1 MDFLLFSSLLFFRF
15 LCMASASP
23 EQHGNASTS
32 SNSSI
37 EPTAHDSIKAGPATT
52 ETLVHALNVPT
63 VERPPSDSPRPSTMS
78 AASQEPPEGKKKA
91 SSSKTSLLSF
101 FTYFQLLFYAN
112 PSWVD
117 ILLLT
122 VGTLAA
128 SGAGAPFPL
137 MGIIFGQ
144 LVNDLNTASCGDGEM
159 APQYSPK
166 ELQDSINKKVVMI
179 TWIGVISF
187 ALIYTYIVSW
197 SIFSRRLENR
207 IRDRYFISILSQDAT
222 FFDKR
227 QAGEITC
234 RLNVDTQAIQSGTSE
249 KVGIILGCTSF
260 FVSSYVVAFIKN
272 TTLAGILV
280 SLVPAFMLLA
290 TVGSMFTAKF
300 ATAMSEKIASASSI
314 ASEVLANIP
323 VVQAFRAGPRLE
335 AIFAE
340 RMKGARKQGINK
352 AFVAAIQ
359 AGMLYFIAYSANA
372 LAFWQGS
379 TQIASM
385 VEGNGGATVGDIYT
399 VILLLVDACVV
410 LGGIAPLLPLVGAAV
425 GSFEKLREDMDTPAN
440 IDTGSEKGEKLSS
453 VEGTVSFRNVSF
465 AYASRPHH
473 SVLKNVSFDC
483 PAGKHTALVGLSG
496 SGKSTVAGL
505 TSRIYDPA
513 EGTVLL
519 DGHDFKGLNVK
530 SLRSHMSL
538 VQQEPSLLD
547 RSIVEN
553 IALGILNSPQPEH
566 DRFKATILGTGLTE
580 LAAKLRRGEGL
591 MTVAKGFGHDMV
603 DLVRRVQEAARLA
616 DAAGFVDR
624 LEYGYGTLVGTGGK
638 LVSGGQR
645 QRLALARALIRDPK
659 ILILDEAT
667 ASLDSASEH
676 RIQVAIES
684 IAKTRTVISITHRL
698 STIKNADN
706 IIVMNSGE
714 IIEQGNHLELM
725 ALNGSYASM
734 VRLQTIDS
742 EDAGSTTSTIRTDNI
757 HSEKDSITDLKT
769 KDIEQ
774 EVAEDTKE
782 EDVKEKEEAP
792 GGDAALDSNKS
803 AWTVMRIISGMVR
816 PYLFLI
822 IVCLFAATVVGLT
835 FSSSGLIFGYTMD
848 NISPCNPVEDIR
860 WAGRFFGGMW
870 FLIACVELL
879 ANITSWTGFGMVAEK
894 LLYKIRVLCFR
905 SLYAQDLDWHQSEG
919 RTPTAL
925 LSVITTDAAT
935 VGGFSGSIVGT
946 IFSIVV
952 NFLVAII
959 LSHILAWKIAIV
971 CLVIVPILLG
981 CGIMQLRSLSK
992 FERRHA
998 GAFSGAVGI
1007 ANEAVNSFKTISS
1020 LSIEE
1025 EVMCSYRRAL
1035 RAPRKELTLASMY
1048 ANLWL
1053 SLANSTGNLIY
1064 AFAYWWGSTRITA
1077 GEASQREF
1085 FIILICMLV
1094 SAQLWGQMFSLAPEV
1109 SRARAAASRI
1119 LSLINLGSSQ
1129 NDAKNGKLK
1138 LAIENAEKDVEA
1150 CAEAPV
1156 KSNGSKGA
1164 TIVFRDVKFSY
1175 PARPHIQILTGM
1187 SFTISAGQFVGLV
1200 GPSGAGKSTIM
1211 SLIQR
1216 MYRPSSGTVEINS
1229 NDICAREGTEFR
1241 NDIAVVPQ
1249 DCALFDGTIRFNV
1262 SLGSTPDHEPTDEEI
1277 HEACKL
1283 ANIHDVIMELPNGY
1297 NTECGPN
1304 GSRLSGG
1311 QRQRL
1316 AIARALVRKPKLLL
1330 LDESTSALDAESERA
1345 LQEGLERVARGITV
1359 IAITHRLHTVRK
1371 ADVIFMIEGGK
1382 VVEKGRHEELV
1393 ERSETYR
1400 TNALQQMLERGAVS
1414 VETPKSPLQEDL
1426 DTTATGL
1433 DTQLGPS
1440 NHMPSVTGTHS
1451 VFSNTF
1457 ATIPSPPPHDDPSS
1471 LPGVALTTFQTRI
1484 NDAHPRRGGSA
1495 AASLL
1500 DGPVPVPQHQYQH
1513 QRDSSA
1519 NTSTSAHRSEQFEL
1533 VDYPPI
1539 QARRDAQ
1546 DREARRQAKRDDKR
1560 CWLEEQ
1566 DEMKFS
1572 HSIQFNAV
1580 PDWSSH
1586 YIAYSN
1592 LKKLIYNLE
1601 KTAHQARGTTSDA
1614 ESRPLINQ
1622 EDAEEVFSRA
1632 LGVELEKICSF
1643 YVAKEGELLEEA
1655 AQLLRDVGDEA
1666 EDAIADN
1673 RYLRRLSV
1681 SSAHR
1686 PDGHH
1691 GFRSRSPRSRST
1703 DNEESGSEEED
1714 ETTGLTTR
1722 RRSSGGRRR
1731 TLPNIH
1737 KPRSEDL
1744 NASSEFGRDMRR
1756 HSTTAD
1762 DNDDQA
1768 LMFSSGMF
1776 SSGIMLKKRII
1787 GLYVSLCELKSFIQ
1801 LNRTGFAKVLKK
1813 FDKILDKE
1821 LKGPYLRAHVETA
1834 YPFKDETKRVLE
1846 DNIIKM
1852 EKAYAEIVTG
1862 GDEELAR
1869 KDLRSHL
1876 REHVVWERNTVWRD
1890 LIGIERRAEAAGL
1903 GQALLGQ
1910 ERGNVTR
1917 RLQGDEAKAP
1927 RETQFRTPFGKITLP
1942 PWLASSSLWTLVA
1955 CLTIFFLLLL
1965 LPILEKPEQQNCL
1978 AMLVFVS
1985 LLWATETIP
1994 LFVTSLLIPFLSVV
2008 LNVVRDETPG
2018 KPQKRLD
2025 SKAATSA
2032 IFAAMWTPVIM
2043 LLLGGFTLAAAL
2055 SKCTIDKRL
2064 ATLVLS
2070 KAGTQP
2076 KTVLIANMFVAAF
2089 ASMLISN
2096 VAAPVLCYSII
2107 EPMLRTLPSDSN
2119 MSKAVIIGIA
2129 LASNIGGMLSPIAS
2143 PQNVVA
2149 MGIMQPA
2156 PTWLQ
2161 WFFIVIPVGTLS
2173 IVLIWLLLLVTFQPG
2188 KGTTIA
2194 PIRPV
2199 KEKFTGLQWFVTIVT
2214 ISTIAL
2220 WCASHQLEAE
2230 FGDMGVIAIIPIVLF
2245 FGIGLLTKED
2255 FNNFPWTIIILA
2267 AGGLSLGK
2275 AVRSSGLLHTLAE
2288 IVSEKV
2294 EGMSLYGVL
2303 VVFSTLILVIATF
2316 ISHTVAALIFLP
2328 LVFDVGVAMDQ
2339 PHPNLL
2345 VMGGVLMCSAA
2356 MGLPTSG
2363 FPNMTAIMKE
2373 DPFGQ
2378 RYLQV
2383 KHFISRGV
2391 PSSLITLVVVVTL
2404 GYGIMQVAGL
2414 D

>member
-1 MDFLLFSSLLFFRF
+1 MLTRYGSSGAGAHAKTTILFIE
-15 LCMASASP
+15 MASTSP
-23 EQHGNASTS
+23 EQHDNAATS
-32 SNSSI
+32 SNSAS
-37 EPTAHDSIKAGPATT
+37 EPPHHDFTKADPATT
-52 ETLVHALNVPT
+52 ETLIHALNDPT
-63 VERPPSDSPRPSTMS
+63 GLR
-78 AASQEPPEGKKKA
+78 
-91 SSSKTSLLSF
+91 SF
-101 FTYFQLLFYAN
+101 FIYFQLLFYAN

-117 ILLLT
+117 ILLLI

-144 LVNDLNTASCGDGEM
+144 LVNDLNTASCDDGKV
-159 APQYSPK
+159 ASQYSPK

-207 IRDRYFISILSQDAT
+207 IRDRYFMSILLQDAT

-227 QAGEITC
+227 QAGEITS
-234 RLNVDTQAIQSGTSE
+234 RLNVDIQAIQSGTSE

-290 TVGSMFTAKF
+290 TLGSMFTAKF

-323 VVQAFRAGPRLE
+323 VVQAFGAGPRLE

-340 RMKGARKQGINK
+340 RMKGAQKQGINK

-385 VEGNGGATVGDIYT
+385 VEGNGGASVGDIYT

-425 GSFEKLREDMDTPAN
+425 GSFEKLREDMDSPAN
-440 IDTGSEKGEKLSS
+440 IDTGSDKGEKLSL

-465 AYASRPHH
+465 AYVSRPHH

-505 TSRIYDPA
+505 TSRIYDPS

-519 DGHDFKGLNVK
+519 DGHDLKDLNVK

-566 DRFKATILGTGLTE
+566 ERFKATLLGTGLTE
-580 LAAKLRRGEGL
+580 LAAKLRRGEDL
-591 MTVAKGFGHDMV
+591 TTAAQGFGQDMI
-603 DLVRRVQEAARLA
+603 DLAHRVQEAARLA
-616 DAAGFVDR
+616 DASGFVDR

-659 ILILDEAT
+659 ILVLDEAT

-676 RIQVAIES
+676 RIQMAIES
-684 IAKTRTVISITHRL
+684 IAKNRTVIAIAHRL

-714 IIEQGNHLELM
+714 IIEQGNHLALM

-734 VRLQTIDS
+734 VRLQTVDS
-742 EDAGSTTSTIRTDNI
+742 EDAGSTTSTVRTDNI

-774 EVAEDTKE
+774 DVTEDSKE
-782 EDVKEKEEAP
+782 ENVKEKEEP
-792 GGDAALDSNKS
+792 PEGDAALDSNKS
-803 AWTVMRIISGMVR
+803 AWTVMKIISGMVR
-816 PYLFLI
+816 PYLLLI
-822 IVCLFAATVVGLT
+822 IVCLFAATIVGLT
-835 FSSSGLIFGYTMD
+835 FSSSGLIFGYTID
-848 NISPCNPVEDIR
+848 NISPCNHVEDIR

-879 ANITSWTGFGMVAEK
+879 ANTASWTGFGMVAEK

-905 SLYAQDLDWHQSEG
+905 SLYEQDLDWHQSEG

-935 VGGFSGSIVGT
+935 VGGFSGSIIGT

-1025 EVMCSYRRAL
+1025 EVMSSYRRAL
-1035 RAPRKELTLASMY
+1035 RAPRKEITLASMY

-1119 LSLINLGSSQ
+1119 LSLINLGSSKD
-1129 NDAKNGKLK
+1129 DAKKGELT

-1211 SLIQR
+1211 SLVQR
-1216 MYRPSSGTVEINS
+1216 MYRPSSGTVEING

-1283 ANIHDVIMELPNGY
+1283 ANIHNVIMELPNGY
-1297 NTECGPN
+1297 DTECGPN

-1345 LQEGLERVARGITV
+1345 LQEGLERAARGITV

-1400 TNALQQMLERGAVS
+1400 TNALQQML
-1414 VETPKSPLQEDL
+1414 
-1426 DTTATGL
+1426 
-1433 DTQLGPS
+1433 
-1440 NHMPSVTGTHS
+1440 GT
-1451 VFSNTF
+1451 
-1457 ATIPSPPPHDDPSS
+1457 
-1471 LPGVALTTFQTRI
+1471 
-1484 NDAHPRRGGSA
+1484 
-1495 AASLL
+1495 
-1500 DGPVPVPQHQYQH
+1500 
-1513 QRDSSA
+1513 
-1519 NTSTSAHRSEQFEL
+1519 
-1533 VDYPPI
+1533 
-1539 QARRDAQ
+1539 
-1546 DREARRQAKRDDKR
+1546 
-1560 CWLEEQ
+1560 
-1566 DEMKFS
+1566 
-1572 HSIQFNAV
+1572 
-1580 PDWSSH
+1580 
-1586 YIAYSN
+1586 
-1592 LKKLIYNLE
+1592 
-1601 KTAHQARGTTSDA
+1601 
-1614 ESRPLINQ
+1614 
-1622 EDAEEVFSRA
+1622 
-1632 LGVELEKICSF
+1632 
-1643 YVAKEGELLEEA
+1643 
-1655 AQLLRDVGDEA
+1655 
-1666 EDAIADN
+1666 
-1673 RYLRRLSV
+1673 
-1681 SSAHR
+1681 
-1686 PDGHH
+1686 
-1691 GFRSRSPRSRST
+1691 
-1703 DNEESGSEEED
+1703 
-1714 ETTGLTTR
+1714 
-1722 RRSSGGRRR
+1722 
-1731 TLPNIH
+1731 
-1737 KPRSEDL
+1737 
-1744 NASSEFGRDMRR
+1744 
-1756 HSTTAD
+1756 
-1762 DNDDQA
+1762 
-1768 LMFSSGMF
+1768 
-1776 SSGIMLKKRII
+1776 
-1787 GLYVSLCELKSFIQ
+1787 
-1801 LNRTGFAKVLKK
+1801 
-1813 FDKILDKE
+1813 
-1821 LKGPYLRAHVETA
+1821 
-1834 YPFKDETKRVLE
+1834 
-1846 DNIIKM
+1846 
-1852 EKAYAEIVTG
+1852 
-1862 GDEELAR
+1862 
-1869 KDLRSHL
+1869 
-1876 REHVVWERNTVWRD
+1876 
-1890 LIGIERRAEAAGL
+1890 
-1903 GQALLGQ
+1903 
-1910 ERGNVTR
+1910 
-1917 RLQGDEAKAP
+1917 
-1927 RETQFRTPFGKITLP
+1927 
-1942 PWLASSSLWTLVA
+1942 
-1955 CLTIFFLLLL
+1955 
-1965 LPILEKPEQQNCL
+1965 
-1978 AMLVFVS
+1978 
-1985 LLWATETIP
+1985 
-1994 LFVTSLLIPFLSVV
+1994 
-2008 LNVVRDETPG
+2008 
-2018 KPQKRLD
+2018 
-2025 SKAATSA
+2025 
-2032 IFAAMWTPVIM
+2032 
-2043 LLLGGFTLAAAL
+2043 
-2055 SKCTIDKRL
+2055 
-2064 ATLVLS
+2064 
-2070 KAGTQP
+2070 
-2076 KTVLIANMFVAAF
+2076 
-2089 ASMLISN
+2089 
-2096 VAAPVLCYSII
+2096 
-2107 EPMLRTLPSDSN
+2107 
-2119 MSKAVIIGIA
+2119 
-2129 LASNIGGMLSPIAS
+2129 
-2143 PQNVVA
+2143 
-2149 MGIMQPA
+2149 
-2156 PTWLQ
+2156 
-2161 WFFIVIPVGTLS
+2161 
-2173 IVLIWLLLLVTFQPG
+2173 
-2188 KGTTIA
+2188 
-2194 PIRPV
+2194 
-2199 KEKFTGLQWFVTIVT
+2199 
-2214 ISTIAL
+2214 
-2220 WCASHQLEAE
+2220 
-2230 FGDMGVIAIIPIVLF
+2230 
-2245 FGIGLLTKED
+2245 
-2255 FNNFPWTIIILA
+2255 
-2267 AGGLSLGK
+2267 
-2275 AVRSSGLLHTLAE
+2275 
-2288 IVSEKV
+2288 
-2294 EGMSLYGVL
+2294 
-2303 VVFSTLILVIATF
+2303 
-2316 ISHTVAALIFLP
+2316 
-2328 LVFDVGVAMDQ
+2328 
-2339 PHPNLL
+2339 
-2345 VMGGVLMCSAA
+2345 
-2356 MGLPTSG
+2356 
-2363 FPNMTAIMKE
+2363 
-2373 DPFGQ
+2373 
-2378 RYLQV
+2378 
-2383 KHFISRGV
+2383 
-2391 PSSLITLVVVVTL
+2391 
-2404 GYGIMQVAGL
+2404 
-2414 D
+2414 

>member
-1 MDFLLFSSLLFFRF
+1 MLR
-15 LCMASASP
+15 
-23 EQHGNASTS
+23 
-32 SNSSI
+32 
-37 EPTAHDSIKAGPATT
+37 
-52 ETLVHALNVPT
+52 
-63 VERPPSDSPRPSTMS
+63 
-78 AASQEPPEGKKKA
+78 
-91 SSSKTSLLSF
+91 SF
-101 FTYFQLLFYAN
+101 FSYFQLLFYAN
-112 PSWVD
+112 PTWID
-117 ILLLT
+117 ILLLI
-122 VGTLAA
+122 VGTLTACA
-128 SGAGAPFPL
+128 AGAPFPL

-144 LVNDLNTASCGDGEM
+144 LVNDLNTASCDNGEVVS
-159 APQYSPK
+159 QYSSK

-207 IRDRYFISILSQDAT
+207 IRDRYFMSILLQDAT

-227 QAGEITC
+227 QAGEITS
-234 RLNVDTQAIQSGTSE
+234 RLNVDIQAIQSGTSE
-249 KVGIILGCTSF
+249 KVGIIMGCTSF
-260 FVSSYVVAFIKN
+260 FVSSYVVAFVKN

-290 TVGSMFTAKF
+290 IVGSMFTAKF
-300 ATAMSEKIASASSI
+300 ATAMSGKIASASSI

-323 VVQAFRAGPRLE
+323 VVQAFGAGPRLE

-352 AFVAAIQ
+352 AFIAALQ
-359 AGMLYFIAYSANA
+359 AGLLYFIAYSANA

-379 TQIASM
+379 GQIADM
-385 VEGNGGATVGDIYT
+385 VEGNGDASVGDIYT

-425 GSFEKLREDMDTPAN
+425 GSFEKLREDMDSPAAIN
-440 IDTGSEKGEKLSS
+440 TGSDNGEKLSS
-453 VEGTVSFRNVSF
+453 VEGTMSFRNVSF
-465 AYASRPHH
+465 AYVSRPHH
-473 SVLKNVSFDC
+473 NVLNNVSFEC

-505 TSRIYDPA
+505 TSRIYDPT

-519 DGHDFKGLNVK
+519 DGHDVKDLNVK
-530 SLRSHMSL
+530 GLRSHMSL

-553 IALGILNSPQPEH
+553 IALGILNSAQSEH
-566 DRFKATILGTGLTE
+566 ERFKATILGTDL
-580 LAAKLRRGEGL
+580 AKLSTKLRQGESL
-591 MTVAKGFGHDMV
+591 ATAAQSFGQEMV
-603 DLVRRVQEAARLA
+603 DLVDRVQEAARLA
-616 DAAGFVDR
+616 DASGFVER

-676 RIQVAIES
+676 RIQMAIES
-684 IAKTRTVISITHRL
+684 IAKNRTVIAIAHRL

-706 IIVMNSGE
+706 IIVMNNGE

-725 ALNGSYASM
+725 TLNGSYASM
-734 VRLQTIDS
+734 VRLQTVDS
-742 EDAGSTTSTIRTDNI
+742 EDAGSTTSTVRTDGVF
-757 HSEKDSITDLKT
+757 SEKDSIVDLKVR
-769 KDIEQ
+769 DI
-774 EVAEDTKE
+774 
-782 EDVKEKEEAP
+782 EKEEADESKEDEAKEKDTAP
-792 GGDAALDSNKS
+792 EADAALDSNKS
-803 AWTVMRIISGMVR
+803 GWVVTKTIGGMVR
-816 PYLFLI
+816 PYLLLI
-822 IVCLFAATVVGLT
+822 TVCLSAATIVGLT
-835 FSSSGLIFGYTMD
+835 FSSSGLILGYTID
-848 NISPCNPVEDIR
+848 NLSPCNPAENIR
-860 WAGRFFGGMW
+860 WAGKFFGGMW

-879 ANITSWTGFGMVAEK
+879 ANTTSWTGFGIVAEK

-905 SLYAQDLDWHQSEG
+905 SLYEQDLDWHQSEG

-925 LSVITTDAAT
+925 LSVITSDAAA
-935 VGGFSGSIVGT
+935 VGGFSGSIIGT
-946 IFSIVV
+946 IFSIMV

-1025 EVMCSYRRAL
+1025 EVMSSYRRAL
-1035 RAPRKELTLASMY
+1035 RAPRKEITLASMY

-1119 LSLINLGSSQ
+1119 LSLINLGSSK
-1129 NDAKNGKLK
+1129 DEAKKGKLT
-1138 LAIENAEKDVEA
+1138 LALENTKRDVEA
-1150 CAEAPV
+1150 RADAPA
-1156 KSNGSKGA
+1156 KSSGGKGA
-1164 TIVFRDVKFSY
+1164 TIVFKNVKFSY

-1187 SFTISAGQFVGLV
+1187 SFAISAGQFVGLV

-1211 SLIQR
+1211 SLVQR
-1216 MYRPSSGTVEINS
+1216 MYRPTGGSVEIDGV
-1229 NDICAREGTEFR
+1229 DICAREGTEFR

-1262 SLGSTPDHEPTDEEI
+1262 ALGSTPDHEPTDEEI
-1277 HEACKL
+1277 YEACKL
-1283 ANIHDVIMELPNGY
+1283 ANIHNVIMELPDGY
-1297 NTECGPN
+1297 DTECGPN

-1371 ADVIFMIEGGK
+1371 ADIIFMIEG
-1382 VVEKGRHEELV
+1382 V
-1393 ERSETYR
+1393 
-1400 TNALQQMLERGAVS
+1400 
-1414 VETPKSPLQEDL
+1414 
-1426 DTTATGL
+1426 
-1433 DTQLGPS
+1433 
-1440 NHMPSVTGTHS
+1440 
-1451 VFSNTF
+1451 
-1457 ATIPSPPPHDDPSS
+1457 ATIPSPSSLDNPSS
-1471 LPGVALTTFQTRI
+1471 APGVAPTTIQTRLEH
-1484 NDAHPRRGGSA
+1484 AYSTRGGSA

-1500 DGPVPVPQHQYQH
+1500 DDPDPAPRQQYQ
-1513 QRDSSA
+1513 RDTTA
-1519 NTSTSAHRSEQFEL
+1519 NTSEQFEL

-1539 QARRDAQ
+1539 QARRDAA
-1546 DREARRQAKRDDKR
+1546 DREARRKAKRDEKR
-1560 CWLEEQ
+1560 RWLQEQ

-1592 LKKLIYNLE
+1592 LKKLIYHLE
-1601 KTAHQARGTTSDA
+1601 KTAHQARGSTGDA

-1643 YVAKEGELLEEA
+1643 YVSKEGELLEEA
-1655 AQLLRDVGDEA
+1655 TQLLRDVGDEA

-1681 SSAHR
+1681 SSANNR
-1686 PDGHH
+1686 GRN
-1691 GFRSRSPRSRST
+1691 GIRSRSPRSRSS

-1731 TLPNIH
+1731 TLPVIN
-1737 KPRSEDL
+1737 KPRSEDM
-1744 NASSEFGRDMRR
+1744 NASTDLGRDMRR
-1756 HSTTAD
+1756 LSTAGD
-1762 DNDDQA
+1762 ENEEN

-1776 SSGIMLKKRII
+1776 SSAIMLKKRII

-1801 LNRTGFAKVLKK
+1801 LNRTGFTKVLKK

-1846 DNIIKM
+1846 ENIAKM
-1852 EKAYAEIVTG
+1852 EKAFAEIVTG
-1862 GDEELAR
+1862 GDEALAR

-1917 RLQGDEAKAP
+1917 RLQGDEAKGAQV
-1927 RETQFRTPFGKITLP
+1927 TQIRTPFGKIALP
-1942 PWLASSSLWTLVA
+1942 PWLASTSLWTLIA
-1955 CLTIFFLLLL
+1955 CLTVFALLLL
-1965 LPILEKPEQQNCL
+1965 LPIMEKPEQQNCL

-2018 KPQKRLD
+2018 KPQKRLG
-2025 SKAATSA
+2025 SKEATSA

-2161 WFFIVIPVGTLS
+2161 WFFIVIPVGAVS

-2199 KEKFTGLQWFVTIVT
+2199 KEKFTALQWFVTIVT

-2288 IVSEKV
+2288 IVSDKV

-2328 LVFDVGVAMDQ
+2328 LVFDVGAAMDQ

-2391 PSSLITLVVVVTL
+2391 PSSLITLVVVITL
-2404 GYGIMQVAGL
+2404 GYGVMQVAGL

>member
-1 MDFLLFSSLLFFRF
+1 MCFPLFSSLLSI
-15 LCMASASP
+15 LMASASP
-23 EQHGNASTS
+23 EQHNNAMTS
-32 SNSSI
+32 SNSAS
-37 EPTAHDSIKAGPATT
+37 EPIPHDSLKTDPATT
-52 ETLVHALNVPT
+52 ETSIPALNDPT
-63 VERPPSDSPRPSTMS
+63 VERPPSHSPRPSTRSSTMS
-78 AASQEPPEGKKKA
+78 AESHTPPEKKK
-91 SSSKTSLLSF
+91 KSLRSF
-101 FTYFQLLFYAN
+101 FIYFQLLFYAN

-117 ILLLT
+117 ILLLV

-144 LVNDLNTASCGDGEM
+144 LVNDLNTASCDDGEI
-159 APQYSPK
+159 ASQYSPK
-166 ELQDSINKKVVMI
+166 ELQDNINKKVVMI

-207 IRDRYFISILSQDAT
+207 IRDRYFMSILLQDAT

-227 QAGEITC
+227 QAGEITS
-234 RLNVDTQAIQSGTSE
+234 RLNVDIQAIQSGTSE

-300 ATAMSEKIASASSI
+300 ATVMSEKIASASSI
-314 ASEVLANIP
+314 ASEALANIP
-323 VVQAFRAGPRLE
+323 VVQAFGAGPRLE

-385 VEGNGGATVGDIYT
+385 VEGNGGASVGDIYT

-425 GSFEKLREDMDTPAN
+425 GSFEKLRQDMDSPAN
-440 IDTGSEKGEKLSS
+440 IDTGSDKGEKLSS

-513 EGTVLL
+513 DGTVLL
-519 DGHDFKGLNVK
+519 DDHDLKDLNVK

-566 DRFKATILGTGLTE
+566 ERFKAIILGTGLTE
-580 LAAKLRRGEGL
+580 LAAKLRQGEDL
-591 MTVAKGFGHDMV
+591 TTAAQGFGLDMV
-603 DLVRRVQEAARLA
+603 DLVHRVQEAARLA

-676 RIQVAIES
+676 RIQMAIES
-684 IAKTRTVISITHRL
+684 IAKNRTVIAIAHRL

-734 VRLQTIDS
+734 VRLQTVDF
-742 EDAGSTTSTIRTDNI
+742 EDAGSTTSTVRTDNI
-757 HSEKDSITDLKT
+757 HSEKDSITDLKI
-769 KDIEQ
+769 KDIQQ
-774 EVAEDTKE
+774 EVVEDSK
-782 EDVKEKEEAP
+782 EDVKEKEKGPE
-792 GGDAALDSNKS
+792 GDAALDSNKS
-803 AWTVMRIISGMVR
+803 AWTVMRTISGMVR
-816 PYLFLI
+816 PYLLLI
-822 IVCLFAATVVGLT
+822 IVCLVAATIVGLT
-835 FSSSGLIFGYTMD
+835 FSSSGLIFGYTID

-879 ANITSWTGFGMVAEK
+879 ANTTSWTGFGMVAEK

-905 SLYAQDLDWHQSEG
+905 SLYEQDLDWHQSEG

-935 VGGFSGSIVGT
+935 VGGFSGSIIGT

-992 FERRHA
+992 FERQHA

-1025 EVMCSYRRAL
+1025 EVMSSYRRAL
-1035 RAPRKELTLASMY
+1035 RAPRKEITLALMY

-1129 NDAKNGKLK
+1129 NDAKKGRLT
-1138 LAIENAEKDVEA
+1138 LAVENTERDVEA
-1150 CAEAPV
+1150 CAETPIR
-1156 KSNGSKGA
+1156 SNGSKGA
-1164 TIVFRDVKFSY
+1164 TIVFRDIKFSY

-1211 SLIQR
+1211 SLVQR
-1216 MYRPSSGTVEINS
+1216 MYRPSSGTVEING
-1229 NDICAREGTEFR
+1229 NDICARGGTEFR

-1297 NTECGPN
+1297 ETECGPN

-1400 TNALQQMLERGAVS
+1400 TNALQQMLV
-1414 VETPKSPLQEDL
+1414 
-1426 DTTATGL
+1426 
-1433 DTQLGPS
+1433 
-1440 NHMPSVTGTHS
+1440 
-1451 VFSNTF
+1451 

-1500 DGPVPVPQHQYQH
+1500 DSPVPVPLHQHQHKLQH
-1513 QRDSSA
+1513 DSSA

-1560 CWLEEQ
+1560 RWLEEQ

-1601 KTAHQARGTTSDA
+1601 KTAHQARGTTGDA

-1686 PDGHH
+1686 PDGRN

-1703 DNEESGSEEED
+1703 DNEESASEEED

-1762 DNDDQA
+1762 ENDDQA

-1846 DNIIKM
+1846 DNITKM
-1852 EKAYAEIVTG
+1852 EKAYAEVVTG

-1927 RETQFRTPFGKITLP
+1927 RETQFRTPLGKITLP

-1955 CLTIFFLLLL
+1955 CLTVFSLLLL
-1965 LPILEKPEQQNCL
+1965 LPIMEKPEQQNCL

-2161 WFFIVIPVGTLS
+2161 WFFIVIPVGALS

-2199 KEKFTGLQWFVTIVT
+2199 KEKFTGLQWFVTVVT

>member
-1 MDFLLFSSLLFFRF
+1 
-15 LCMASASP
+15 
-23 EQHGNASTS
+23 
-32 SNSSI
+32 
-37 EPTAHDSIKAGPATT
+37 
-52 ETLVHALNVPT
+52 
-63 VERPPSDSPRPSTMS
+63 MS
-78 AASQEPPEGKKKA
+78 QV
-91 SSSKTSLLSF
+91 LRSF
-101 FTYFQLLFYAN
+101 FTYFELLFYAN
-112 PSWVD
+112 PTWID
-117 ILLLT
+117 ILLLV
-122 VGTLAA
+122 VGTLTACA
-128 SGAGAPFPL
+128 AGAPFPL

-144 LVNDLNTASCGDGEM
+144 LVNDLNTASCDNSEV
-159 APQYSPK
+159 ASQYSPK

-207 IRDRYFISILSQDAT
+207 IRDRYFMSLLLQDAT

-227 QAGEITC
+227 QAGEITS
-234 RLNVDTQAIQSGTSE
+234 RLNTDIQAIQSGTSE
-249 KVGIILGCTSF
+249 KVGIIMGCTSF
-260 FVSSYVVAFIKN
+260 FVSSYVVAFVKN
-272 TTLAGILV
+272 VTLAGILV

-290 TVGSMFTAKF
+290 IVGSMFTAKF

-314 ASEVLANIP
+314 ASEALANIP
-323 VVQAFRAGPRLE
+323 VVQAFGAGPRLE

-352 AFVAAIQ
+352 AFVAAVQ
-359 AGMLYFIAYSANA
+359 AGLLYFIAYSANA

-379 TQIASM
+379 GQIADM
-385 VEGNGGATVGDIYT
+385 VEGNSDTSVGDIYT

-425 GSFEKLREDMDTPAN
+425 GSFEKLREDMDSPAT
-440 IDTGSEKGEKLSS
+440 IDTGSSNGEKIAS

-465 AYASRPHH
+465 AYVSRPHH
-473 SVLKNVSFDC
+473 TVLKNVSFEC

-505 TSRIYDPA
+505 TSRIYDPT

-519 DGHDFKGLNVK
+519 DGHDVKDLNVK
-530 SLRSHMSL
+530 GLRSHMSL

-553 IALGILNSPQPEH
+553 IALGILNSAQPEH
-566 DRFKATILGTGLTE
+566 EGFKATILGTGLAE
-580 LAAKLRRGEGL
+580 LAAKLREGDSL
-591 MTVAKGFGHDMV
+591 VTAAQSFGQEMV
-603 DLVRRVQEAARLA
+603 DLIDRVQEAARLA
-616 DAAGFVDR
+616 DASGFVDR

-645 QRLALARALIRDPK
+645 QRLALARALVRDPK

-676 RIQVAIES
+676 RIQMAIES
-684 IAKTRTVISITHRL
+684 IAKNRTVIAIAHRL

-706 IIVMNSGE
+706 IIVMNNGE

-734 VRLQTIDS
+734 VRLQTVDS
-742 EDAGSTTSTIRTDNI
+742 EDAGSTTSTVHTDGVL
-757 HSEKDSITDLKT
+757 SEKDSLV
-769 KDIEQ
+769 DIK
-774 EVAEDTKE
+774 VRGT
-782 EDVKEKEEAP
+782 EKEEADVSKEEEAKEKEVSP
-792 GGDAALDSNKS
+792 EADAALDSTKS
-803 AWTVMRIISGMVR
+803 AWVVTKTIGGMVR
-816 PYLFLI
+816 PYLLLI
-822 IVCLFAATVVGLT
+822 VVCLFAATIVGLT
-835 FSSSGLIFGYTMD
+835 FSSSGLIFGYTID
-848 NISPCNPVEDIR
+848 NLSPCNPVEDIR
-860 WAGRFFGGMW
+860 WAGKFFGGMW

-879 ANITSWTGFGMVAEK
+879 ANTTSWTGFGMVAEK

-905 SLYAQDLDWHQSEG
+905 SLYEQDLDWHQSEG

-925 LSVITTDAAT
+925 LSVITSDAAA
-935 VGGFSGSIVGT
+935 VGGFSGSIIGT

-1025 EVMCSYRRAL
+1025 EVMSSYRRAL
-1035 RAPRKELTLASMY
+1035 RAPQKEITLASMY

-1119 LSLINLGSSQ
+1119 LSLINLGSSKEK
-1129 NDAKNGKLK
+1129 AKKGKLA
-1138 LAIENAEKDVEA
+1138 LALESTKRDVEA
-1150 CAEAPV
+1150 CAEASA
-1156 KSNGSKGA
+1156 KSSGGKGA
-1164 TIVFRDVKFSY
+1164 TIVFKDVKFSY

-1211 SLIQR
+1211 SLVQR
-1216 MYRPSSGTVEINS
+1216 MYRPTGGTVEIDGV
-1229 NDICAREGTEFR
+1229 DICAREGNEFR

-1262 SLGSTPDHEPTDEEI
+1262 SLGSTPDHEPTDDEI

-1283 ANIHDVIMELPNGY
+1283 ANIHNVIMELPEAY
-1297 NTECGPN
+1297 DTECGPN

-1359 IAITHRLHTVRK
+1359 IAITHRLHT
-1371 ADVIFMIEGGK
+1371 
-1382 VVEKGRHEELV
+1382 
-1393 ERSETYR
+1393 
-1400 TNALQQMLERGAVS
+1400 
-1414 VETPKSPLQEDL
+1414 SPLD
-1426 DTTATGL
+1426 
-1433 DTQLGPS
+1433 
-1440 NHMPSVTGTHS
+1440 N
-1451 VFSNTF
+1451 
-1457 ATIPSPPPHDDPSS
+1457 PSS
-1471 LPGVALTTFQTRI
+1471 VPGVTPTTIQTRL
-1484 NDAHPRRGGSA
+1484 DHAHSTRGGSA
-1495 AASLL
+1495 SASLL
-1500 DGPVPVPQHQYQH
+1500 DDTDPVPRQQYQ
-1513 QRDSSA
+1513 RDTTA
-1519 NTSTSAHRSEQFEL
+1519 NTSEQFEL

-1539 QARRDAQ
+1539 QARRDAA
-1546 DREARRQAKRDDKR
+1546 DREARRKEKRDEKR
-1560 CWLEEQ
+1560 RWLQEQ

-1592 LKKLIYNLE
+1592 LKKLIYHLE
-1601 KTAHQARGTTSDA
+1601 KNAHQARGSTGDA

-1643 YVAKEGELLEEA
+1643 YVSKEGELLEEA

-1681 SSAHR
+1681 SSANNR
-1686 PDGHH
+1686 TGRN
-1691 GFRSRSPRSRST
+1691 GFRSRSPRSRSS
-1703 DNEESGSEEED
+1703 DNEESGSEEGD

-1731 TLPNIH
+1731 TIPSIN

-1744 NASSEFGRDMRR
+1744 NASTDLGRDMRR
-1756 HSTTAD
+1756 LSTAAD
-1762 DNDDQA
+1762 ENEEN
-1768 LMFSSGMF
+1768 LMFSSGIF
-1776 SSGIMLKKRII
+1776 SSAIMLKKRII

-1801 LNRTGFAKVLKK
+1801 LNRTGFTKVLKK

-1834 YPFKDETKRVLE
+1834 YPFKDETKCMLE
-1846 DNIIKM
+1846 ENIAKM
-1852 EKAYAEIVTG
+1852 EKAFAEIVTG
-1862 GDEELAR
+1862 GDEALAR

-1917 RLQGDEAKAP
+1917 RLQGDEAKGAQI
-1927 RETQFRTPFGKITLP
+1927 TQFRTPFGRVTLP
-1942 PWLASSSLWTLVA
+1942 PWLASSSLWTLIA
-1955 CLTIFFLLLL
+1955 CLTVFALLLL
-1965 LPILEKPEQQNCL
+1965 LPIMEKPEQQNCL

-2018 KPQKRLD
+2018 KPQKRLG
-2025 SKAATSA
+2025 SKEATSA

-2161 WFFIVIPVGTLS
+2161 WFFIVIPVGTVS
-2173 IVLIWLLLLVTFQPG
+2173 IVLIWLILLVTFQPG

-2199 KEKFTGLQWFVTIVT
+2199 KEKFTALQWFVTIVT

-2328 LVFDVGVAMDQ
+2328 LVFDVGAAMDQ

-2391 PSSLITLVVVVTL
+2391 PSSLITLIVVVTL

>member
-1 MDFLLFSSLLFFRF
+1 
-15 LCMASASP
+15 MASASP
-23 EQHGNASTS
+23 EQHDNAAIS
-32 SNSSI
+32 SDSAS
-37 EPTAHDSIKAGPATT
+37 EPTRHDSTKADPATT
-52 ETLVHALNVPT
+52 ETLIHALSDPT
-63 VERPPSDSPRPSTMS
+63 FERPPSHSPRPSTRSS
-78 AASQEPPEGKKKA
+78 AISAPSHTPPKKREK
-91 SSSKTSLLSF
+91 SLRSF
-101 FTYFQLLFYAN
+101 FIYFQLLFYAN
-112 PSWVD
+112 PSWID
-117 ILLLT
+117 ILLLI

-144 LVNDLNTASCGDGEM
+144 LVNDLNTASCDDGEI
-159 APQYSPK
+159 ASQYSPK

-207 IRDRYFISILSQDAT
+207 IRDRYFMSILLQDAN

-227 QAGEITC
+227 QAGEITS
-234 RLNVDTQAIQSGTSE
+234 RLNVDIQAIQSGTSE

-323 VVQAFRAGPRLE
+323 VVQAFGAGPRLE

-385 VEGNGGATVGDIYT
+385 VEGNGGASVGDIYT

-425 GSFEKLREDMDTPAN
+425 GSFEKLREDMDSPAV
-440 IDTGSEKGEKLSS
+440 IDTGSDKGEKLSS

-483 PAGKHTALVGLSG
+483 PAGKHTALIGLSG

-513 EGTVLL
+513 EGKVLL
-519 DGHDFKGLNVK
+519 DGHDLKDLNVK

-553 IALGILNSPQPEH
+553 IALGILNSPQPGHE
-566 DRFKATILGTGLTE
+566 RFRATILGTGLAE

-591 MTVAKGFGHDMV
+591 ATAAQGFGQDMI
-603 DLVRRVQEAARLA
+603 DLVHRVQEAARLA

-676 RIQVAIES
+676 RIQMAIES
-684 IAKTRTVISITHRL
+684 IAKDRTVIAIAHRL

-734 VRLQTIDS
+734 VRLQTVDS
-742 EDAGSTTSTIRTDNI
+742 EDAGSTTSTVRTDNI
-757 HSEKDSITDLKT
+757 HSEKDSITDLKA
-769 KDIEQ
+769 KDVEQ
-774 EVAEDTKE
+774 EVAEDSKE
-782 EDVKEKEEAP
+782 EIAKEKEAAP
-792 GGDAALDSNKS
+792 EGDAALDSNKS
-803 AWTVMRIISGMVR
+803 AWTVMRTLSGMVR
-816 PYLFLI
+816 PYLLLI
-822 IVCLFAATVVGLT
+822 LVCLFAATIVGLT
-835 FSSSGLIFGYTMD
+835 FSSSGLIFGYTID

-879 ANITSWTGFGMVAEK
+879 ANTTSWTGFGMVAEK

-905 SLYAQDLDWHQSEG
+905 SLYEQDLDWHQSEG

-935 VGGFSGSIVGT
+935 VGGFSGSIIGT
-946 IFSIVV
+946 IFSILV

-1025 EVMCSYRRAL
+1025 EVMSSYRRAL
-1035 RAPRKELTLASMY
+1035 RAPRKEITLASMY

-1129 NDAKNGKLK
+1129 NDARKGKLT
-1138 LAIENAEKDVEA
+1138 LAIENTEKDVEA

-1156 KSNGSKGA
+1156 KSHGSKGA

-1211 SLIQR
+1211 SLVQR
-1216 MYRPSSGTVEINS
+1216 MYRPSSGTVEING

-1262 SLGSTPDHEPTDEEI
+1262 SLGSTPDHEPTDEEL

-1283 ANIHDVIMELPNGY
+1283 ANIHNVIMELPNGY
-1297 NTECGPN
+1297 DTECGPN

-1400 TNALQQMLERGAVS
+1400 TNALQQML
-1414 VETPKSPLQEDL
+1414 
-1426 DTTATGL
+1426 
-1433 DTQLGPS
+1433 
-1440 NHMPSVTGTHS
+1440 
-1451 VFSNTF
+1451 
-1457 ATIPSPPPHDDPSS
+1457 
-1471 LPGVALTTFQTRI
+1471 
-1484 NDAHPRRGGSA
+1484 
-1495 AASLL
+1495 
-1500 DGPVPVPQHQYQH
+1500 
-1513 QRDSSA
+1513 
-1519 NTSTSAHRSEQFEL
+1519 
-1533 VDYPPI
+1533 
-1539 QARRDAQ
+1539 
-1546 DREARRQAKRDDKR
+1546 
-1560 CWLEEQ
+1560 
-1566 DEMKFS
+1566 
-1572 HSIQFNAV
+1572 
-1580 PDWSSH
+1580 
-1586 YIAYSN
+1586 
-1592 LKKLIYNLE
+1592 
-1601 KTAHQARGTTSDA
+1601 
-1614 ESRPLINQ
+1614 
-1622 EDAEEVFSRA
+1622 
-1632 LGVELEKICSF
+1632 
-1643 YVAKEGELLEEA
+1643 
-1655 AQLLRDVGDEA
+1655 
-1666 EDAIADN
+1666 
-1673 RYLRRLSV
+1673 
-1681 SSAHR
+1681 
-1686 PDGHH
+1686 
-1691 GFRSRSPRSRST
+1691 
-1703 DNEESGSEEED
+1703 
-1714 ETTGLTTR
+1714 
-1722 RRSSGGRRR
+1722 
-1731 TLPNIH
+1731 
-1737 KPRSEDL
+1737 
-1744 NASSEFGRDMRR
+1744 
-1756 HSTTAD
+1756 
-1762 DNDDQA
+1762 
-1768 LMFSSGMF
+1768 
-1776 SSGIMLKKRII
+1776 
-1787 GLYVSLCELKSFIQ
+1787 
-1801 LNRTGFAKVLKK
+1801 
-1813 FDKILDKE
+1813 
-1821 LKGPYLRAHVETA
+1821 
-1834 YPFKDETKRVLE
+1834 
-1846 DNIIKM
+1846 
-1852 EKAYAEIVTG
+1852 
-1862 GDEELAR
+1862 
-1869 KDLRSHL
+1869 
-1876 REHVVWERNTVWRD
+1876 
-1890 LIGIERRAEAAGL
+1890 
-1903 GQALLGQ
+1903 
-1910 ERGNVTR
+1910 GN
-1917 RLQGDEAKAP
+1917 
-1927 RETQFRTPFGKITLP
+1927 
-1942 PWLASSSLWTLVA
+1942 
-1955 CLTIFFLLLL
+1955 
-1965 LPILEKPEQQNCL
+1965 
-1978 AMLVFVS
+1978 
-1985 LLWATETIP
+1985 
-1994 LFVTSLLIPFLSVV
+1994 
-2008 LNVVRDETPG
+2008 
-2018 KPQKRLD
+2018 
-2025 SKAATSA
+2025 
-2032 IFAAMWTPVIM
+2032 
-2043 LLLGGFTLAAAL
+2043 
-2055 SKCTIDKRL
+2055 
-2064 ATLVLS
+2064 
-2070 KAGTQP
+2070 
-2076 KTVLIANMFVAAF
+2076 
-2089 ASMLISN
+2089 
-2096 VAAPVLCYSII
+2096 
-2107 EPMLRTLPSDSN
+2107 
-2119 MSKAVIIGIA
+2119 
-2129 LASNIGGMLSPIAS
+2129 
-2143 PQNVVA
+2143 
-2149 MGIMQPA
+2149 
-2156 PTWLQ
+2156 
-2161 WFFIVIPVGTLS
+2161 
-2173 IVLIWLLLLVTFQPG
+2173 
-2188 KGTTIA
+2188 
-2194 PIRPV
+2194 
-2199 KEKFTGLQWFVTIVT
+2199 
-2214 ISTIAL
+2214 
-2220 WCASHQLEAE
+2220 
-2230 FGDMGVIAIIPIVLF
+2230 
-2245 FGIGLLTKED
+2245 
-2255 FNNFPWTIIILA
+2255 
-2267 AGGLSLGK
+2267 
-2275 AVRSSGLLHTLAE
+2275 
-2288 IVSEKV
+2288 
-2294 EGMSLYGVL
+2294 
-2303 VVFSTLILVIATF
+2303 
-2316 ISHTVAALIFLP
+2316 
-2328 LVFDVGVAMDQ
+2328 
-2339 PHPNLL
+2339 
-2345 VMGGVLMCSAA
+2345 
-2356 MGLPTSG
+2356 
-2363 FPNMTAIMKE
+2363 
-2373 DPFGQ
+2373 
-2378 RYLQV
+2378 
-2383 KHFISRGV
+2383 
-2391 PSSLITLVVVVTL
+2391 
-2404 GYGIMQVAGL
+2404 
-2414 D
+2414 

>member
-1 MDFLLFSSLLFFRF
+1 M
-15 LCMASASP
+15 
-23 EQHGNASTS
+23 ASTS
-32 SNSSI
+32 PGQHENVADGY
-37 EPTAHDSIKAGPATT
+37 TAPAGGPAQHDFTKADPAAT
-52 ETLVHALNVPT
+52 ETVIDVLNNPNIG
-63 VERPPSDSPRPSTMS
+63 RPPTHSPRPSTRSSPVS
-78 AASQEPPEGKKKA
+78 AASQVPPEKKK
-91 SSSKTSLLSF
+91 KTLRSF
-101 FTYFQLLFYAN
+101 FTYFQLLFYAD
-112 PSWVD
+112 PSWID
-117 ILLLT
+117 ILLLV

-128 SGAGAPFPL
+128 CAAGSPFPV
-137 MGIIFGQ
+137 MAIIFGQ
-144 LVNDLNTASCGDGEM
+144 LVNDLNTASCDNGEIVS
-159 APQYSPK
+159 QYSPK
-166 ELQDSINKKVVMI
+166 ELQDSINEKVVTI

-207 IRDRYFISILSQDAT
+207 IRDRYFMSILLQDAT

-227 QAGEITC
+227 QAGEITS
-234 RLNVDTQAIQSGTSE
+234 RLNADIQAIQSGTSE
-249 KVGIILGCTSF
+249 KVGIILGCISF
-260 FVSSYVVAFIKN
+260 FISSYVVAFVKN

-290 TVGSMFTAKF
+290 TLGSMFTAKF
-300 ATAMSEKIASASSI
+300 VTAMSEKIASASSI
-314 ASEVLANIP
+314 ASETLANIP
-323 VVQAFRAGPRLE
+323 VVQAFGAGPRLE

-379 TQIASM
+379 TQIANM
-385 VEGNGGATVGDIYT
+385 VEGNGGASVGDIYT
-399 VILLLVDACVV
+399 VILVLVDACVV
-410 LGGIAPLLPLVGAAV
+410 LGGIAPLLPLLGAAV
-425 GSFEKLREDMDTPAN
+425 GSFEKLREDMDSPAN
-440 IDTGSEKGEKLSS
+440 IDTGSDRGEKLSS
-453 VEGTVSFRNVSF
+453 VEGNVSFRNVSF
-465 AYASRPHH
+465 AYVSRPHH

-505 TSRIYDPA
+505 TSRIYDPT

-519 DGHDFKGLNVK
+519 DGHDLKDLNVK
-530 SLRSHMSL
+530 GLRSHMSL

-553 IALGILNSPQPEH
+553 IALGILNSPQPQHE
-566 DRFKATILGTGLTE
+566 RFKTTILGTALAE
-580 LAAKLRRGEGL
+580 LAAKLRQGEDL
-591 MTVAKGFGHDMV
+591 ATAAQGFGQDMV
-603 DLVRRVQEAARLA
+603 DLVERVQEAARLA
-616 DAAGFVDR
+616 DASGFVGR

-659 ILILDEAT
+659 VLILDEAT
-667 ASLDSASEH
+667 ASLDSASER
-676 RIQVAIES
+676 RIQMAIES
-684 IAKTRTVISITHRL
+684 IAKNRTVIAIAHRL

-706 IIVMNSGE
+706 IIVMNNGE

-725 ALNGSYASM
+725 TLDRAYASM
-734 VRLQTIDS
+734 VRLQTVDS
-742 EDAGSTTSTIRTDNI
+742 EDAGSTTSTLRTDNI
-757 HSEKDSITDLKT
+757 HSEKDSITELKT
-769 KDIEQ
+769 KDIET
-774 EVAEDTKE
+774 EVTDEVKE
-782 EDVKEKEEAP
+782 ENAKEKEDTPE
-792 GGDAALDSNKS
+792 GDAALDSNKS
-803 AWTVMRIISGMVR
+803 AWTVMKSISGMVR
-816 PYLFLI
+816 PYLLLI
-822 IVCLFAATVVGLT
+822 IVCLFAATIVGLT
-835 FSSSGLIFGYTMD
+835 FSSSGLIFGYTID

-879 ANITSWTGFGMVAEK
+879 ANTTSWTGFGMVAEK

-905 SLYAQDLDWHQSEG
+905 SLYEQDLDWHQSEG

-935 VGGFSGSIVGT
+935 VGGFSGSIIGT

-1025 EVMCSYRRAL
+1025 EVMTSYRRAL
-1035 RAPRKELTLASMY
+1035 RAPRKEITLASMY

-1053 SLANSTGNLIY
+1053 ALANSTGNLIY

-1119 LSLINLGSSQ
+1119 LSLINLGSSKD
-1129 NDAKNGKLK
+1129 DAKKGKLT

-1150 CAEAPV
+1150 HAEAPP
-1156 KSNGSKGA
+1156 KSSGSKGA
-1164 TIVFRDVKFSY
+1164 TIVFKDVKFSY

-1187 SFTISAGQFVGLV
+1187 YFTISAGQFVGLV

-1211 SLIQR
+1211 SLVQR
-1216 MYRPSSGTVEINS
+1216 MYRPSSGTVEINGV
-1229 NDICAREGTEFR
+1229 DICAREGTEFR

-1262 SLGSTPDHEPTDEEI
+1262 ALGSTPDHEPTDEEI
-1277 HEACKL
+1277 HQACKL

-1297 NTECGPN
+1297 DTECGPN

-1382 VVEKGRHEELV
+1382 VVEKGRHED
-1393 ERSETYR
+1393 R
-1400 TNALQQMLERGAVS
+1400 
-1414 VETPKSPLQEDL
+1414 PKV
-1426 DTTATGL
+1426 AI
-1433 DTQLGPS
+1433 
-1440 NHMPSVTGTHS
+1440 
-1451 VFSNTF
+1451 
-1457 ATIPSPPPHDDPSS
+1457 IPSQPPLDDPSS
-1471 LPGVALTTFQTRI
+1471 LQGVALTTFQNRI

-1500 DGPVPVPQHQYQH
+1500 DGPVPVPQQHH

-1519 NTSTSAHRSEQFEL
+1519 NTSNSDPQSEQFEL

-1539 QARRDAQ
+1539 QARRVAE
-1546 DREARRQAKRDDKR
+1546 DRETRRQAKRDEKR
-1560 CWLEEQ
+1560 RWLEEQ

-1592 LKKLIYNLE
+1592 LKKLIYHLE
-1601 KTAHQARGTTSDA
+1601 KTAHQARGTTGDA

-1643 YVAKEGELLEEA
+1643 YVSKEGELLEEA

-1686 PDGHH
+1686 PDGRN

-1703 DNEESGSEEED
+1703 DNEESASEEED

-1762 DNDDQA
+1762 ENDDQA

-1787 GLYVSLCELKSFIQ
+1787 SLYVSLCELKSFIQ

-1846 DNIIKM
+1846 EHITKM

-1917 RLQGDEAKAP
+1917 RLQGDEDKAP
-1927 RETQFRTPFGKITLP
+1927 KETQFRTPLGKITLP

-1955 CLTIFFLLLL
+1955 CLTVFFLLLL
-1965 LPILEKPEQQNCL
+1965 LPIMEKPEQQNCL

-2025 SKAATSA
+2025 SKQATSA

-2161 WFFIVIPVGTLS
+2161 WFFIVIPVGALS

-2245 FGIGLLTKED
+2245 FGIGILTKED

-2391 PSSLITLVVVVTL
+2391 PSSIITLIVVVTL

>member
-1 MDFLLFSSLLFFRF
+1 
-15 LCMASASP
+15 MASTSP
-23 EQHGNASTS
+23 EQHDNAATS
-32 SNSSI
+32 RNSAS
-37 EPTAHDSIKAGPATT
+37 EPPHHDFTKADPATT
-52 ETLVHALNVPT
+52 ETLIHALNDPT
-63 VERPPSDSPRPSTMS
+63 VERPPSHSPRPSTRSSAIS
-78 AASQEPPEGKKKA
+78 AASHTPPEKKK
-91 SSSKTSLLSF
+91 KGLRSF
-101 FTYFQLLFYAN
+101 FIYFQLLFYAN

-117 ILLLT
+117 ILLLI

-144 LVNDLNTASCGDGEM
+144 LVNDLNTASCDDGKI
-159 APQYSPK
+159 ASQYSPK

-179 TWIGVISF
+179 TWIAVVSRIAF
-187 ALIYTYIVSW
+187 AIVTM
-197 SIFSRRLENR
+197 
-207 IRDRYFISILSQDAT
+207 SILLQDAT

-227 QAGEITC
+227 QAGEITS
-234 RLNVDTQAIQSGTSE
+234 RLNVDIQAIQSGTSE

-290 TVGSMFTAKF
+290 TLGSMFTAKF

-323 VVQAFRAGPRLE
+323 VVQAFGAGPRLE

-340 RMKGARKQGINK
+340 RMKGAQKQGINK

-385 VEGNGGATVGDIYT
+385 VEGNGGASVGDIYT

-425 GSFEKLREDMDTPAN
+425 GSFEKLREDMDSPAN
-440 IDTGSEKGEKLSS
+440 IDTGSDKGEKLSL

-465 AYASRPHH
+465 AYISRPHH

-505 TSRIYDPA
+505 TSRIYDPT

-519 DGHDFKGLNVK
+519 DSHDLKDLNVK

-566 DRFKATILGTGLTE
+566 ERFKATILGTGLTE
-580 LAAKLRRGEGL
+580 LAAKLRRGEDL
-591 MTVAKGFGHDMV
+591 TTAAQGFGQDMI
-603 DLVRRVQEAARLA
+603 DLAHRVQEAARLA
-616 DAAGFVDR
+616 DASGFVDR

-659 ILILDEAT
+659 ILVLDEAT

-676 RIQVAIES
+676 RIQMAIES
-684 IAKTRTVISITHRL
+684 IAKNRTVIAIAHRL

-714 IIEQGNHLELM
+714 IIEQGNHLALM

-734 VRLQTIDS
+734 VRLQTVDS
-742 EDAGSTTSTIRTDNI
+742 EDAGSTTSTVRTDNI
-757 HSEKDSITDLKT
+757 HSEKDSIMDLKT

-774 EVAEDTKE
+774 DVTEDSKE
-782 EDVKEKEEAP
+782 ENVKEKEESP
-792 GGDAALDSNKS
+792 EGDAALDSNKS
-803 AWTVMRIISGMVR
+803 AWTVMKTISGMVR
-816 PYLFLI
+816 PYLLLI
-822 IVCLFAATVVGLT
+822 IVCLFAATIVGLT
-835 FSSSGLIFGYTMD
+835 FSSSGLIFGYTID
-848 NISPCNPVEDIR
+848 NISPCNHVEDIR

-879 ANITSWTGFGMVAEK
+879 ANTASWTGFGMVAEK

-905 SLYAQDLDWHQSEG
+905 SLYEQDLDWHQSEG

-935 VGGFSGSIVGT
+935 VGGFSGSIIGT

-1025 EVMCSYRRAL
+1025 EVMSSYRRSL
-1035 RAPRKELTLASMY
+1035 RAPRKEITFASMY

-1119 LSLINLGSSQ
+1119 LSLINLGSSKD
-1129 NDAKNGKLK
+1129 DAKKGELT

-1164 TIVFRDVKFSY
+1164 AIVFRDVKFSY

-1211 SLIQR
+1211 SLVQR
-1216 MYRPSSGTVEINS
+1216 MYRPSSGTVEING

-1283 ANIHDVIMELPNGY
+1283 ANIHNVIMELPNGY
-1297 NTECGPN
+1297 DTECGPN

-1393 ERSETYR
+1393 ERK
-1400 TNALQQMLERGAVS
+1400 RGAVS
-1414 VETPKSPLQEDL
+1414 VETKNLTRWSNLQ
-1426 DTTATGL
+1426 
-1433 DTQLGPS
+1433 
-1440 NHMPSVTGTHS
+1440 V
-1451 VFSNTF
+1451 
-1457 ATIPSPPPHDDPSS
+1457 ATIPSPPPLDDPSS

-1500 DGPVPVPQHQYQH
+1500 DDPVPVPQHQHQH
-1513 QRDSSA
+1513 HHDSSA
-1519 NTSTSAHRSEQFEL
+1519 NTSTSAHQSEQFEL

-1560 CWLEEQ
+1560 RWLEEQ

-1601 KTAHQARGTTSDA
+1601 KTAHQARGTTGDA

-1686 PDGHH
+1686 PDGRN

-1703 DNEESGSEEED
+1703 DNEESASEEED

-1744 NASSEFGRDMRR
+1744 NASSDFGRDMRR

-1762 DNDDQA
+1762 ENDDQA

-1846 DNIIKM
+1846 DNITKM
-1852 EKAYAEIVTG
+1852 ERAYAEIVTG

-1955 CLTIFFLLLL
+1955 CLTVFFLLLL
-1965 LPILEKPEQQNCL
+1965 LPIMEKPEQQNCL

-2161 WFFIVIPVGTLS
+2161 WFFIVIPVGALS

-2383 KHFISRGV
+2383 KYFISRGV

>member
-1 MDFLLFSSLLFFRF
+1 
-15 LCMASASP
+15 MASASP
-23 EQHGNASTS
+23 EHDNAATS
-32 SNSSI
+32 SKSAS
-37 EPTAHDSIKAGPATT
+37 EPTPHDSEKADPATT
-52 ETLVHALNVPT
+52 ETSIHALN
-63 VERPPSDSPRPSTMS
+63 
-78 AASQEPPEGKKKA
+78 
-91 SSSKTSLLSF
+91 SLRSF
-101 FTYFQLLFYAN
+101 FIYFQLLFYAN

-117 ILLLT
+117 ILLLV

-128 SGAGAPFPL
+128 LGAGAPFPL

-144 LVNDLNTASCGDGEM
+144 LVNDLNTASCDDGEI
-159 APQYSPK
+159 ASQYSPK
-166 ELQDSINKKVVMI
+166 ELQNSINKKVVMI

-207 IRDRYFISILSQDAT
+207 IRDRYFMSILLQDAT

-227 QAGEITC
+227 QAGEITS
-234 RLNVDTQAIQSGTSE
+234 RLNVDIQAIQSGTSE
-249 KVGIILGCTSF
+249 KVGIIIGCTSF

-323 VVQAFRAGPRLE
+323 VVQAFGAGPRLE
-335 AIFAE
+335 VIFAE

-385 VEGNGGATVGDIYT
+385 VQGDGGASVGDIYT

-425 GSFEKLREDMDTPAN
+425 GSFEKLREDMDSPAH
-440 IDTGSEKGEKLSS
+440 IDTGSDKGEKLSS

-519 DGHDFKGLNVK
+519 DGHDLKDLNVK

-566 DRFKATILGTGLTE
+566 ERFKATILGTGLTE

-591 MTVAKGFGHDMV
+591 TTAAQGFGQDMV
-603 DLVRRVQEAARLA
+603 DLVHRVQEAARLA
-616 DAAGFVDR
+616 DAAGFVNR

-645 QRLALARALIRDPK
+645 HRLALARALIRDPK

-676 RIQVAIES
+676 RIQMAIES
-684 IAKTRTVISITHRL
+684 IAKNRTVIAIAHRL

-734 VRLQTIDS
+734 VRLQTVDS
-742 EDAGSTTSTIRTDNI
+742 EDAGSTTSTVRTDNI

-774 EVAEDTKE
+774 EVVEDSKE
-782 EDVKEKEEAP
+782 EDAKQKEQASE
-792 GGDAALDSNKS
+792 GDAALDSNKS
-803 AWTVMRIISGMVR
+803 AWTVMRTISGMVR
-816 PYLFLI
+816 PYLPLV
-822 IVCLFAATVVGLT
+822 IVCLFAATIVGLT
-835 FSSSGLIFGYTMD
+835 FSSSGLIFGYTID
-848 NISPCNPVEDIR
+848 NISPCNPVEGIR

-879 ANITSWTGFGMVAEK
+879 ANTTSWTGFGMVAEK

-905 SLYAQDLDWHQSEG
+905 SLYEQDLDWHQSEG

-1007 ANEAVNSFKTISS
+1007 ANEAVNSFKTIAS

-1025 EVMCSYRRAL
+1025 EVMSSYRRAL
-1035 RAPRKELTLASMY
+1035 RAPRKEITLASMY

-1129 NDAKNGKLK
+1129 SDAKKGKLT
-1138 LAIENAEKDVEA
+1138 LTIENAEKDIEA
-1150 CAEAPV
+1150 CADAPV

-1211 SLIQR
+1211 SLVQR
-1216 MYRPSSGTVEINS
+1216 MYRPSSGTVEING
-1229 NDICAREGTEFR
+1229 NDVCAREGTEFR

-1262 SLGSTPDHEPTDEEI
+1262 SLGSTPNHEPTDEEI

-1283 ANIHDVIMELPNGY
+1283 ANIHDIIMELPNGY
-1297 NTECGPN
+1297 DTECGPN

-1316 AIARALVRKPKLLL
+1316 AIARALVRRPKLLL

-1359 IAITHRLHTVRK
+1359 IAITHRLHTVQNAVRYQW
-1371 ADVIFMIEGGK
+1371 
-1382 VVEKGRHEELV
+1382 RH
-1393 ERSETYR
+1393 
-1400 TNALQQMLERGAVS
+1400 GPVS
-1414 VETPKSPLQEDL
+1414 V
-1426 DTTATGL
+1426 
-1433 DTQLGPS
+1433 
-1440 NHMPSVTGTHS
+1440 
-1451 VFSNTF
+1451 
-1457 ATIPSPPPHDDPSS
+1457 
-1471 LPGVALTTFQTRI
+1471 
-1484 NDAHPRRGGSA
+1484 
-1495 AASLL
+1495 
-1500 DGPVPVPQHQYQH
+1500 PQYQHQH

-1519 NTSTSAHRSEQFEL
+1519 NTSTSAHQSEQFEL

-1560 CWLEEQ
+1560 RWLEEQ

-1592 LKKLIYNLE
+1592 LKKLIYSLE
-1601 KTAHQARGTTSDA
+1601 KTAHQARGTTGDA

-1686 PDGHH
+1686 PDGRN

-1703 DNEESGSEEED
+1703 DNEESASEEED

-1762 DNDDQA
+1762 ENDDQA

-1846 DNIIKM
+1846 DNITKM

-1955 CLTIFFLLLL
+1955 CLTVFFLLLL
-1965 LPILEKPEQQNCL
+1965 LPIMEKPEQQNCL

-2161 WFFIVIPVGTLS
+2161 WFFIVIPVGALS

>member
-1 MDFLLFSSLLFFRF
+1 
-15 LCMASASP
+15 MASAP
-23 EQHGNASTS
+23 NEQQIDAAEENKPLNGTPINVHAHQESTK
-32 SNSSI
+32 N
-37 EPTAHDSIKAGPATT
+37 DPATR
-52 ETLVHALNVPT
+52 ETVTDVLNNP
-63 VERPPSDSPRPSTMS
+63 PRPLTRSSSPS
-78 AASQEPPEGKKKA
+78 ATSQAPPGDEKKKKKK
-91 SSSKTSLLSF
+91 KTLRSF
-101 FTYFQLLFYAN
+101 GLYFQLLFYAN
-112 PSWVD
+112 PGWID
-117 ILLLT
+117 ILLLI

-128 SGAGAPFPL
+128 CGAGAPFPL

-144 LVNDLNTASCGDGEM
+144 LVNDLNTASCDNGQIVTD
-159 APQYSPK
+159 YSAQQ
-166 ELQDSINKKVVMI
+166 LQASINEKVVMI
-179 TWIGVISF
+179 TWIGFISF
-187 ALIYTYIVSW
+187 GLIYTYIVSW

-207 IRDRYFISILSQDAT
+207 IRDRYFMSILLQDAT

-227 QAGEITC
+227 QAGEITS
-234 RLNVDTQAIQSGTSE
+234 RLNADIQAIQSGTSE
-249 KVGIILGCTSF
+249 KVGIIIGCTSF

-290 TVGSMFTAKF
+290 GIGSVFTAKF

-323 VVQAFRAGPRLE
+323 VVQAFGAGPRLE

-340 RMKGARKQGINK
+340 RIRGARKQGINK
-352 AFVAAIQ
+352 AFVAALQ
-359 AGMLYFIAYSANA
+359 AGLLYFIAYSANA

-379 TQIASM
+379 TQIAST
-385 VEGNGGATVGDIYT
+385 VEGTGNASVGDIYT

-425 GSFEKLREDMDTPAN
+425 GSFEKLREDMDSPST
-440 IDTGSEKGEKLSS
+440 IDTGSERGEKLSS
-453 VEGTVSFRNVSF
+453 VQGAVTFRDVSF
-465 AYASRPHH
+465 AYVSRPHH
-473 SVLKNVSFDC
+473 NVLKNVSFNC
-483 PAGKHTALVGLSG
+483 PAGRYTALVGLSG

-505 TSRIYDPA
+505 TSRLYDPT
-513 EGTVLL
+513 EGTVFL
-519 DGHDFKGLNVK
+519 DGHDLKDLNVRG
-530 SLRSHMSL
+530 LRSHMSL

-547 RSIVEN
+547 RSILEN
-553 IALGILNSPQPEH
+553 IALGIMNSPQPEH
-566 DRFKATILGTGLTE
+566 ERCKATIIGTGLAE
-580 LAAKLRRGEGL
+580 LAAKLRQGEDL
-591 MTVAKGFGHDMV
+591 KTAAQSFGQDTV
-603 DLVRRVQEAARLA
+603 DLVARVEEAARLA
-616 DAAGFVDR
+616 DASGFVGR

-676 RIQVAIES
+676 RIQMAIES
-684 IAKTRTVISITHRL
+684 IAKNRTVIAIAHRL

-706 IIVMNSGE
+706 IIVMNNGQM
-714 IIEQGNHLELM
+714 IEQGNHLELM
-725 ALNGSYASM
+725 TLNGTYASM
-734 VRLQTIDS
+734 VRLQTVDS
-742 EDAGSTTSTIRTDNI
+742 EDAGSTTSTVRVSSDGIY
-757 HSEKDSITDLKT
+757 SEKASVTDLKT
-769 KDIEQ
+769 KGDENEEAIEPTQ
-774 EVAEDTKE
+774 DEI
-782 EDVKEKEEAP
+782 KEKETAPEA
-792 GGDAALDSNKS
+792 DAALDSNKS
-803 AWTVMRIISGMVR
+803 TWTVIKTIGGMVR
-816 PYLFLI
+816 PYLLLT
-822 IVCLFAATVVGLT
+822 IVCLFSAAIVGLT
-835 FSSSGLIFGYTMD
+835 FSSAGLIFGYTVD
-848 NISPCNPVEDIR
+848 NLSPCNDASDIR

-870 FLIACVELL
+870 FMIACVELM
-879 ANITSWTGFGMVAEK
+879 ANTMSWTGFGIVAEK

-905 SLYAQDLDWHQSEG
+905 SLYEQDLDWHQSEG

-925 LSVITTDAAT
+925 LSVITTDAAA

-946 IFSIVV
+946 IFSIMV

-971 CLVIVPILLG
+971 CLVIVPISLG
-981 CGIMQLRSLSK
+981 SGIMQLRSLSR

-1025 EVMCSYRRAL
+1025 EVMHSYRRAL
-1035 RAPRKELTLASMY
+1035 KAPRKEMTLSSMY

-1053 SLANSTGNLIY
+1053 SIANSCGNLIY
-1064 AFAYWWGSTRITA
+1064 AFAYWWGSTRITK
-1077 GEASQREF
+1077 GEATQREF
-1085 FIILICMLV
+1085 FVILICMLV

-1109 SRARAAASRI
+1109 SRAKAAASRI
-1119 LSLINLGSSQ
+1119 LSLIDLGSSKD
-1129 NDAKNGKLK
+1129 DAKKGKVT
-1138 LAIENAEKDVEA
+1138 LAIERREKDVEA
-1150 CAEAPV
+1150 HAEAPA
-1156 KSNGSKGA
+1156 KSGGGKGA

-1187 SFTISAGQFVGLV
+1187 SFTIPAGQFVGLV

-1211 SLIQR
+1211 SLVQR
-1216 MYRPSSGTVEINS
+1216 MYRPSSGIVEINGD
-1229 NDICAREGTEFR
+1229 NICARDGTEFR
-1241 NDIAVVPQ
+1241 HDMAVVPQ

-1262 SLGSTPDHEPTDEEI
+1262 SLGATPDHEPTDAEI

-1283 ANIHDVIMELPNGY
+1283 ANIHHVIMELPSGY
-1297 NTECGPN
+1297 ETECGPN

-1316 AIARALVRKPKLLL
+1316 VIARALVRRPKLLL

-1371 ADVIFMIEGGK
+1371 ADVIFMIEAGK

-1393 ERSETYR
+1393 ERSETLLVDKAKKR
-1400 TNALQQMLERGAVS
+1400 TKLLTSLNWNLKVAI
-1414 VETPKSPLQEDL
+1414 
-1426 DTTATGL
+1426 
-1433 DTQLGPS
+1433 
-1440 NHMPSVTGTHS
+1440 
-1451 VFSNTF
+1451 
-1457 ATIPSPPPHDDPSS
+1457 IPSPSFSDNPSS
-1471 LPGVALTTFQTRI
+1471 DLTGVVPTTTLQSRRSSLD
-1484 NDAHPRRGGSA
+1484 DAQPTRGGSA
-1495 AASLL
+1495 AVSLL
-1500 DGPVPVPQHQYQH
+1500 DDPVSVSQQQYP
-1513 QRDSSA
+1513 RDSSA
-1519 NTSTSAHRSEQFEL
+1519 NTNVSAHPSEQFEL

-1539 QARRDAQ
+1539 QARRDAAE
-1546 DREARRQAKRDDKR
+1546 REARRQTKREEKLR
-1560 CWLEEQ
+1560 WLEEQ

-1592 LKKLIYNLE
+1592 LKKLIYQLE
-1601 KTAHQARGTTSDA
+1601 KTAHQARGSTGDA

-1622 EDAEEVFSRA
+1622 EDAEDVFSRA

-1643 YVAKEGELLEEA
+1643 YVSKEGELLEEA

-1666 EDAIADN
+1666 ADAIADN

-1681 SSAHR
+1681 SSANR
-1686 PDGHH
+1686 SAGRN
-1691 GFRSRSPRSRST
+1691 GFRSRSPRSRSS

-1722 RRSSGGRRR
+1722 RRSSGARRR
-1731 TLPNIH
+1731 TLPINNA
-1737 KPRSEDL
+1737 KPRSDDM
-1744 NASSEFGRDMRR
+1744 NASTDFGRGDGRR
-1756 HSTTAD
+1756 HSTAGD
-1762 DNDDQA
+1762 DHDDQA
-1768 LMFSSGMF
+1768 LMFSSGIL

-1787 GLYVSLCELKSFIQ
+1787 GLYVSLCELKSYIQ
-1801 LNRTGFAKVLKK
+1801 LNRTGFTKVLKK

-1821 LKGPYLRAHVETA
+1821 LKGPYLRTYVETA
-1834 YPFKDETKRVLE
+1834 YPFKDETKRVIE
-1846 DNIIKM
+1846 ENITKM

-1917 RLQGDEAKAP
+1917 RLQGDEAKALA
-1927 RETQFRTPFGKITLP
+1927 ETQFRTPFGRITLP
-1942 PWLASSSLWTLVA
+1942 PWLASSSLWTLIA
-1955 CLTIFFLLLL
+1955 CCVVFALLLL
-1965 LPILEKPEQQNCL
+1965 LPLMEMPEQQNCL

-2025 SKAATSA
+2025 SKQATSA

-2161 WFFIVIPVGTLS
+2161 WFFIVIPVGAVS
-2173 IVLIWLLLLVTFQPG
+2173 IILIWLLLLVTFQPG

-2288 IVSEKV
+2288 LVSQKV

-2303 VVFSTLILVIATF
+2303 VVFSVLILVIATF

-2328 LVFDVGVAMDQ
+2328 LVFDVGAAMEQ

-2391 PSSLITLVVVVTL
+2391 PSSIVTLIVVVTL
-2404 GYGIMQVAGL
+2404 GYGIMQIAGL

>member
-1 MDFLLFSSLLFFRF
+1 
-15 LCMASASP
+15 MASASP
-23 EQHGNASTS
+23 EQHGNAVERETISST
-32 SNSSI
+32 
-37 EPTAHDSIKAGPATT
+37 EPVHHDSSKHDQATT
-52 ETLVHALNVPT
+52 ETVIDVLNNPT
-63 VERPPSDSPRPSTMS
+63 VERQPSHSPRPSTRS
-78 AASQEPPEGKKKA
+78 SSVSTTSQTPPEKKKK
-91 SSSKTSLLSF
+91 KTLRSF
-101 FTYFQLLFYAN
+101 FTYFQLLFYAS
-112 PSWVD
+112 PTWID
-117 ILLLT
+117 ILLLI
-122 VGTLAA
+122 VGTLSACA
-128 SGAGAPFPL
+128 AGAPFPL

-144 LVNDLNTASCGDGEM
+144 LVNDLNTASCDDGE
-159 APQYSPK
+159 AVSQYSPQ
-166 ELQDSINKKVVMI
+166 ELQASINKKVVMI

-207 IRDRYFISILSQDAT
+207 IRDRYFMSILLQDAA

-227 QAGEITC
+227 QAGEITS
-234 RLNVDTQAIQSGTSE
+234 RLNTDIQAIQSGTSE
-249 KVGIILGCTSF
+249 KVGIIIGCTSF
-260 FVSSYVVAFIKN
+260 FVSSYVVAFVKN

-290 TVGSMFTAKF
+290 VVGSMFTAKF

-314 ASEVLANIP
+314 ASEALANIP
-323 VVQAFRAGPRLE
+323 VVQAFGAGPRLE

-359 AGMLYFIAYSANA
+359 AGLLYFIAYSANA

-379 TQIASM
+379 TQIADM
-385 VEGNGGATVGDIYT
+385 VEGNGGASVGDIYT

-425 GSFEKLREDMDTPAN
+425 GAFEKLREDMDSPAA
-440 IDTGSEKGEKLSS
+440 IDTGSNSGEKLSS
-453 VEGTVSFRNVSF
+453 VEGAVSFRNVSF
-465 AYASRPHH
+465 AYVSRPHH
-473 SVLKNVSFDC
+473 PVLKNVSFEC

-505 TSRIYDPA
+505 TSRIYDPT
-513 EGTVLL
+513 EGTVFL
-519 DGHDFKGLNVK
+519 DGHDVKGLNVNG
-530 SLRSHMSL
+530 LRSHMSL

-566 DRFKATILGTGLTE
+566 ARFKSTILGTGLLE
-580 LAAKLRRGEGL
+580 LATKLRQGENL
-591 MTVAKGFGHDMV
+591 TTAAQGFGQDMI
-603 DLVRRVQEAARLA
+603 DLVDRVQEAARLA
-616 DAAGFVDR
+616 DASGFVDR
-624 LEYGYGTLVGTGGK
+624 LEYGYGTLVGSGGK

-676 RIQVAIES
+676 RIQMAIES
-684 IAKTRTVISITHRL
+684 IAKNRTVIAIAHRL

-734 VRLQTIDS
+734 VRLQTVDS
-742 EDAGSTTSTIRTDNI
+742 EDAGSTTSTVRTDNVY
-757 HSEKDSITDLKT
+757 SEKDSITDLKA
-769 KDIEQ
+769 KDIET
-774 EVAEDTKE
+774 EVADDAKKE
-782 EDVKEKEEAP
+782 EEEKAAVPE
-792 GGDAALDSNKS
+792 GDAALDSNKS
-803 AWTVMRIISGMVR
+803 AWTVIKTISGMVR
-816 PYLFLI
+816 PYLLLI
-822 IVCLFAATVVGLT
+822 IICLFAATIVGLT
-835 FSSSGLIFGYTMD
+835 FSSAGLIFGYTID
-848 NISPCNPVEDIR
+848 NLSPCNLVEDIR

-870 FLIACVELL
+870 FLVACVELL
-879 ANITSWTGFGMVAEK
+879 ANTTSWTGFGIVAEK

-905 SLYAQDLDWHQSEG
+905 SLYEQDLDWHQSEG

-925 LSVITTDAAT
+925 LSVITTDAAA
-935 VGGFSGSIVGT
+935 VGGFSGSIIGT
-946 IFSIVV
+946 IFSILV

-1025 EVMCSYRRAL
+1025 EVMSSYRRAL
-1035 RAPRKELTLASMY
+1035 KAPRKEITLASMY

-1077 GEASQREF
+1077 GEATQREF
-1085 FIILICMLV
+1085 FVILICMLV

-1119 LSLINLGSSQ
+1119 LSLINLGSS
-1129 NDAKNGKLK
+1129 NDDAKKGKLK
-1138 LAIENAEKDVEA
+1138 LAIENTEKDVEA
-1150 CAEAPV
+1150 RAEAPA
-1156 KSNGSKGA
+1156 KGSGVKGA
-1164 TIVFRDVKFSY
+1164 TIVFKDVKFSY

-1200 GPSGAGKSTIM
+1200 GPSGAGKSTVM
-1211 SLIQR
+1211 SLVQR
-1216 MYRPSSGTVEINS
+1216 MYRPSSGTVEINGV
-1229 NDICAREGTEFR
+1229 DICAREGTEFR
-1241 NDIAVVPQ
+1241 HDIAVVPQ

-1262 SLGSTPDHEPTDEEI
+1262 SLGSTPDHNPTDEEI

-1297 NTECGPN
+1297 DTECGPN

-1393 ERSETYR
+1393 ERI
-1400 TNALQQMLERGAVS
+1400 
-1414 VETPKSPLQEDL
+1414 
-1426 DTTATGL
+1426 
-1433 DTQLGPS
+1433 
-1440 NHMPSVTGTHS
+1440 
-1451 VFSNTF
+1451 
-1457 ATIPSPPPHDDPSS
+1457 ATIPSTSPLVNPSS
-1471 LPGVALTTFQTRI
+1471 VPGVAPTTFQSRL
-1484 NDAHPRRGGSA
+1484 NDAHSTRGGSA
-1495 AASLL
+1495 SASLL
-1500 DGPVPVPQHQYQH
+1500 DDSVLISQQN
-1513 QRDSSA
+1513 QRGSSA
-1519 NTSTSAHRSEQFEL
+1519 NTSSSANQSEQFEL

-1539 QARRDAQ
+1539 QARRDAA
-1546 DREARRQAKRDDKR
+1546 DRESRRQAKRDDKR
-1560 CWLEEQ
+1560 RWLDEQ

-1592 LKKLIYNLE
+1592 LKKLIYHLE
-1601 KTAHQARGTTSDA
+1601 KNAHQARGSTGDA

-1655 AQLLRDVGDEA
+1655 TQLLRDVGDEA
-1666 EDAIADN
+1666 ADAIADN

-1686 PDGHH
+1686 PEGRN

-1731 TLPNIH
+1731 TLPNVIS
-1737 KPRSEDL
+1737 KARSEDM
-1744 NASSEFGRDMRR
+1744 NASSDFGRDMRR
-1756 HSTTAD
+1756 QSTTAD
-1762 DNDDQA
+1762 ENEDQ
-1768 LMFSSGMF
+1768 LMFSSGML

-1801 LNRTGFAKVLKK
+1801 LNRTGFTKVLKK

-1821 LKGPYLRAHVETA
+1821 LKGPYLRANVETA
-1834 YPFKDETKRVLE
+1834 YPFKDETKRILE
-1846 DNIIKM
+1846 EHITKM
-1852 EKAYAEIVTG
+1852 EKAFAEIVTG

-1917 RLQGDEAKAP
+1917 RLQGDEAKAFKA
-1927 RETQFRTPFGKITLP
+1927 TQFRTPFGRVTLP
-1942 PWLASSSLWTLVA
+1942 AWLASSSLWTLVA
-1955 CLTIFFLLLL
+1955 CLTVFALLLL
-1965 LPILEKPEQQNCL
+1965 LPIMEKAEQQNCL

-2018 KPQKRLD
+2018 KPPKRLD
-2025 SKAATSA
+2025 SKQATSA

-2161 WFFIVIPVGTLS
+2161 WFFIVIPVGAVS

-2199 KEKFTGLQWFVTIVT
+2199 KEKFTGVQWFVTIVT
-2214 ISTIAL
+2214 ITTIAL

-2288 IVSEKV
+2288 IVSAKV

-2303 VVFSTLILVIATF
+2303 VVFSALILVIATF

-2328 LVFDVGVAMDQ
+2328 LVFDVGVAMEQ

-2404 GYGIMQVAGL
+2404 GYGIMQLAGL

>member
-1 MDFLLFSSLLFFRF
+1 
-15 LCMASASP
+15 MASASP
-23 EQHGNASTS
+23 GQHDNATTS
-32 SNSSI
+32 SNSARKST
-37 EPTAHDSIKAGPATT
+37 PHDSTKADPTTT
-52 ETLVHALNVPT
+52 ETSIHAL
-63 VERPPSDSPRPSTMS
+63 SDP
-78 AASQEPPEGKKKA
+78 
-91 SSSKTSLLSF
+91 TSLRSF
-101 FTYFQLLFYAN
+101 FIYFQLLFYAN

-117 ILLLT
+117 ILLLI

-144 LVNDLNTASCGDGEM
+144 LVNDLNTASCDDGEI
-159 APQYSPK
+159 ASQYSPK
-166 ELQDSINKKVVMI
+166 ELQDSINKKVVII
-179 TWIGVISF
+179 TWIGVVSF

-197 SIFSRRLENR
+197 SIFSRHLENR
-207 IRDRYFISILSQDAT
+207 IRDRYFMSILLQDAT

-227 QAGEITC
+227 QAGEITS
-234 RLNVDTQAIQSGTSE
+234 RLNVDIQAIQSGTSE

-272 TTLAGILV
+272 TRLAGILV

-323 VVQAFRAGPRLE
+323 VVQAFGAGPRLE

-340 RMKGARKQGINK
+340 RMKGAQKQGIKK
-352 AFVAAIQ
+352 AF
-359 AGMLYFIAYSANA
+359 
-372 LAFWQGS
+372 GS

-385 VEGNGGATVGDIYT
+385 VEGNGGASVGDIYT

-425 GSFEKLREDMDTPAN
+425 GSFEKLREDMDSPAH
-440 IDTGSEKGEKLSS
+440 IDTGSDKGEKLSS

-519 DGHDFKGLNVK
+519 DGHDLKDLNVK

-553 IALGILNSPQPEH
+553 IALSILNSPQPEH
-566 DRFKATILGTGLTE
+566 ERFKATILGTGLTE

-591 MTVAKGFGHDMV
+591 TAAARGFGQDMV
-603 DLVRRVQEAARLA
+603 DLVHRVQEAASLA

-638 LVSGGQR
+638 L
-645 QRLALARALIRDPK
+645 
-659 ILILDEAT
+659 
-667 ASLDSASEH
+667 
-676 RIQVAIES
+676 S
-684 IAKTRTVISITHRL
+684 IAKNRTVIAIAHRL
-698 STIKNADN
+698 STIKSADN

-734 VRLQTIDS
+734 VRLQTVDF
-742 EDAGSTTSTIRTDNI
+742 EDAGSTTSTVRTDNI

-774 EVAEDTKE
+774 EVVEDSRE
-782 EDVKEKEEAP
+782 EDAKQKEEAP
-792 GGDAALDSNKS
+792 EGDAALDSNKS
-803 AWTVMRIISGMVR
+803 AWTVMRTIGGMVR
-816 PYLFLI
+816 PYLLLI
-822 IVCLFAATVVGLT
+822 IVGLFAATIVGLT
-835 FSSSGLIFGYTMD
+835 FSSSGLIFGYTID

-879 ANITSWTGFGMVAEK
+879 ANTTGWTGFGMVAEK

-905 SLYAQDLDWHQSEG
+905 SLYEQDLDWHQSEG

-935 VGGFSGSIVGT
+935 VGGFSGSIIGT

-992 FERRHA
+992 FECRHA

-1025 EVMCSYRRAL
+1025 EVMSSYRRAL
-1035 RAPRKELTLASMY
+1035 RAPRKEITLASMY

-1085 FIILICMLV
+1085 FIVLICMLV

-1109 SRARAAASRI
+1109 SRARVAASRI

-1129 NDAKNGKLK
+1129 NDAKKGKLT
-1138 LAIENAEKDVEA
+1138 LAIENTEKYVEA

-1164 TIVFRDVKFSY
+1164 TIVFKDVKFSY
-1175 PARPHIQILTGM
+1175 PARPHIQILKGM

-1211 SLIQR
+1211 SLLQR
-1216 MYRPSSGTVEINS
+1216 MYRPSSGTVEINGK
-1229 NDICAREGTEFR
+1229 DICAREGTEFR

-1249 DCALFDGTIRFNV
+1249 DCALFDGTVRFNV

-1297 NTECGPN
+1297 DTECGPN

-1311 QRQRL
+1311 PRQRL
-1316 AIARALVRKPKLLL
+1316 AIARALVRRPKLLL
-1330 LDESTSALDAESERA
+1330 LDESTSALDAESEQA

-1359 IAITHRLHTVRK
+1359 IPITHRLHTVRK

-1400 TNALQQMLERGAVS
+1400 TNALQQMLV
-1414 VETPKSPLQEDL
+1414 
-1426 DTTATGL
+1426 
-1433 DTQLGPS
+1433 
-1440 NHMPSVTGTHS
+1440 
-1451 VFSNTF
+1451 
-1457 ATIPSPPPHDDPSS
+1457 ATIPSPPPQDDPSS

-1500 DGPVPVPQHQYQH
+1500 DDDPVPVPQHQHQH

-1560 CWLEEQ
+1560 RWLEEQ

-1601 KTAHQARGTTSDA
+1601 KTAHQARGTTGDA

-1655 AQLLRDVGDEA
+1655 TQLLRDVGDEA

-1686 PDGHH
+1686 PDGRN

-1703 DNEESGSEEED
+1703 DNEESASEEED

-1762 DNDDQA
+1762 ENDDQA
-1768 LMFSSGMF
+1768 LMFSSGIF

-1846 DNIIKM
+1846 DNITKM

-1955 CLTIFFLLLL
+1955 CLTVFFLLLL
-1965 LPILEKPEQQNCL
+1965 LPIMEKPEQQNCL

-2161 WFFIVIPVGTLS
+2161 WFFIVIPVGALS